1 MLGAN
6 VTWGVMS
13 PVAKFIMAGGLLS
26 PLVVTELRIG
36 GAMLLFWLA
45 SLFTKPERV
54 APKDMLK
61 LFGAS
66 LLAIIFNQGSFIFG
80 VSLTSPVNASI
91 ITTSMPLLAMILA
104 AIFLKEPIS
113 GRKVMG
119 IATGACGALLLILGG
134 VPAGSTTATTGSA
147 HIWGDLLVL
156 TAQLSYALY
165 FVLFKNFASRYSPVT
180 MMKWMFTFAFLCTI
194 PFSYQRL
201 ADTRWSE
208 LDASLWGGVV
218 LLVAGA
224 TFFCYLMIVIGQKNL
239 RPTVAG
245 MYNYVQPLV
254 ACIVAVCWGM
264 ESFSLTKALSAVL
277 IFGGVW
283 LVTTSPSRQDL
294 EAAEAAQATPS
305 DQPSAPDDTPRS

>member
-1 MLGAN
+1 MLSAN

-13 PVAKFIMAGGLLS
+13 PVAKFILTGGLLS

-45 SLFTKPERV
+45 SLFVKPERV

-61 LFGAS
+61 LFAAS

-80 VSLTSPVNASI
+80 VSLTSPVDASI

-113 GRKVMG
+113 GRKVTG
-119 IATGACGALLLILGG
+119 IAAGACGALLLIVGG
-134 VPAGSTTATTGSA
+134 SHAAGAAATAGSTYV
-147 HIWGDLLVL
+147 WGDLLIL

-165 FVLFKNFASRYSPVT
+165 IVLFKNFASRYSPVT
-180 MMKWMFTFAFLCTI
+180 IMKWMFTYAFLCTI
-194 PFSYQRL
+194 PFSYRDL
-201 ADTRWSE
+201 ASTAWDE
-208 LDASLWGGVV
+208 LDASLWGGVA

-254 ACIVAVCWGM
+254 ASIVAVCWGM
-264 ESFSLTKALSAVL
+264 DSFSLTKALSAVL

-283 LVTTSPSRQDL
+283 LVTTSPSRQDM
-294 EAAEAAQATPS
+294 EAAEVAGRSTPK
-305 DQPSAPDDTPRS
+305 QQ